1 MLAIII
7 TGVECVI
14 VPAHTWDYIR
24 TPGTASSERCI
35 RFGKC
40 RAELVFLPRVHC
52 QLQRGEL
59 ELMSLF
65 RCSKDECRAS
75 QMTSAMDLLWQ

>member
-40 RAELVFLPRVHC
+40 RAELVFLPRALPVAEGRVGTYVFI
-52 QLQRGEL
+52 QVFQG
-59 ELMSLF
+59 
-65 RCSKDECRAS
+65 
-75 QMTSAMDLLWQ
+75 